1 MGFEVSKRA
10 KEINDRLELFM
21 DEHIYPRER
30 DYDEFTSNQD
40 NLWKYPDWYEG
51 LKNEAKKQDLWNLFL
66 PKEYTPWSPGLT
78 NVEIALLFETM
89 SRAPWSQQIFN
100 CNAPDRG
107 NMEVLAKYGTPEQ
120 QKEWLDP
127 LLAGEIRSA
136 YAMTE
141 PDVASSDA
149 TNMELEILRDGDE
162 YVLNGRKWWTTNVI
176 TPKCKLMLV
185 MGKSN
190 PGNSRHT
197 QHSTILVPTD
207 TPGVEIVRSLRDSDG
222 GNAFISRLFTL
233 TITFL
238 FLLTVL
244 GIVFA
249 PQIVNIY
256 APDYAGRTEFDITVS
271 LMRYCLPQIF
281 FLGLFALLGQIA
293 NAKGKF
299 GPMMW
304 APVINNLITIALFAF
319 LLSNNQNLSVNN
331 ISDDQLL
338 WLGLG
343 TTAGYLAQA
352 VILFPVIIKSGV
364 KLSLK
369 FDWVNAQI
377 IKSFK
382 LAGWSFVYALIS
394 QLSYLVT
401 INIATSAA
409 INASSDGI
417 TTGVGYTPY
426 ANAYLV
432 LILPHSII
440 AVSIVTA
447 LLPKI
452 SNLVIDKKYLEITNS
467 MSMAMKL
474 IGLFTV
480 PAAILFFAFGELV
493 SNVLYFG
500 ISTQDANYLGLT
512 LAAFAFGLIPVS
524 INLVL
529 LRGLNAFENLKSQVL
544 GNLIMN
550 LISVALSLLAA
561 NYLEPKYVTV
571 GLAAIFTI
579 HYFIGAGISFYLVK
593 RHQIHLPV
601 LKITTFYLKLI
612 LIFGLVIT
620 PIWLLRERFAGG
632 NLIQLIGV
640 VSVSVVLYFL
650 ILKLLKIAEVTSLI
664 KVIKAGRQ

>member
-1 MGFEVSKRA
+1 MSDSQLVRA
-10 KEINDRLELFM
+10 SSVMAVGTIASRVTGL
-21 DEHIYPRER
+21 IR
-30 DYDEFTSNQD
+30 
-40 NLWKYPDWYEG
+40 NL
-51 LKNEAKKQDLWNLFL
+51 L
-66 PKEYTPWSPGLT
+66 
-78 NVEIALLFETM
+78 VVALLGTALLGDTYNVANTM
-89 SRAPWSQQIFN
+89 PNILYN
-100 CNAPDRG
+100 
-107 NMEVLAKYGTPEQ
+107 
-120 QKEWLDP
+120 
-127 LLAGEIRSA
+127 LLVGGALTA
-136 YAMTE
+136 
-141 PDVASSDA
+141 VF
-149 TNMELEILRDGDE
+149 
-162 YVLNGRKWWTTNVI
+162 
-176 TPKCKLMLV
+176 
-185 MGKSN
+185 
-190 PGNSRHT
+190 
-197 QHSTILVPTD
+197 VPQ
-207 TPGVEIVRSLRDSDG
+207 IVRSLRDSDG

-304 APVINNLITIALFAF
+304 APAINNLITIALFGF

-409 INASSDGI
+409 INAASDGI

-440 AVSIVTA
+440 AV
-447 LLPKI
+447 
-452 SNLVIDKKYLEITNS
+452 
-467 MSMAMKL
+467 
-474 IGLFTV
+474 
-480 PAAILFFAFGELV
+480 
-493 SNVLYFG
+493 
-500 ISTQDANYLGLT
+500 
-512 LAAFAFGLIPVS
+512 
-524 INLVL
+524 
-529 LRGLNAFENLKSQVL
+529 
-544 GNLIMN
+544 
-550 LISVALSLLAA
+550 
-561 NYLEPKYVTV
+561 
-571 GLAAIFTI
+571 
-579 HYFIGAGISFYLVK
+579 
-593 RHQIHLPV
+593 
-601 LKITTFYLKLI
+601 
-612 LIFGLVIT
+612 
-620 PIWLLRERFAGG
+620 
-632 NLIQLIGV
+632 
-640 VSVSVVLYFL
+640 
-650 ILKLLKIAEVTSLI
+650 
-664 KVIKAGRQ
+664 

>member
-1 MGFEVSKRA
+1 MSDSQLVRA
-10 KEINDRLELFM
+10 SSVMAVGTIASRVTGL
-21 DEHIYPRER
+21 IR
-30 DYDEFTSNQD
+30 
-40 NLWKYPDWYEG
+40 NL
-51 LKNEAKKQDLWNLFL
+51 L
-66 PKEYTPWSPGLT
+66 
-78 NVEIALLFETM
+78 VVALLGTALLGDTYNVANTM
-89 SRAPWSQQIFN
+89 PNILYN
-100 CNAPDRG
+100 
-107 NMEVLAKYGTPEQ
+107 
-120 QKEWLDP
+120 
-127 LLAGEIRSA
+127 LLVGGALTA
-136 YAMTE
+136 
-141 PDVASSDA
+141 VF
-149 TNMELEILRDGDE
+149 
-162 YVLNGRKWWTTNVI
+162 
-176 TPKCKLMLV
+176 
-185 MGKSN
+185 
-190 PGNSRHT
+190 
-197 QHSTILVPTD
+197 VPQ
-207 TPGVEIVRSLRDSDG
+207 IVRSLRDSDG

-550 LISVALSLLAA
+550 VISVALSLLAA
-561 NYLEPKYVTV
+561 AYLEPKYVTV